1 MTIKR
6 PGKFSI
12 TDRALELAKFKKGSR
27 ILDIGCGEGDTVN
40 HLNNMGMKAEGID
53 MNLESIRLATEKY
66 PGIDVKFGD
75 GGFLDDYMSY
85 TFDGIT
91 MECSLSMINQPDEA
105 LHEAYCV
112 MKKGGRLIIT
122 DLYEINPDPNQVKA
136 VAIEAARQA
145 KIPHQEGDCD
155 EGTTMRFVNFRYEG
169 AFYKEPLIKMLE
181 EEIGFRVMA
190 FEDRT
195 EDLNNYVAQTLMDE
209 GSLDGLCTNLK
220 WEIDGKK
227 RKIGY
232 FLLVA
237 QKPIM

>member
-1 MTIKR
+1 MTIAR
-6 PGKFSI
+6 PGEFAI
-12 TDRALELAKFKKGSR
+12 TDRALEIANYKMGSR

-40 HLNNMGMKAEGID
+40 HLNNMGLKAEGIE
-53 MNLESIRLATEKY
+53 MNLSKISTAKEKF

-75 GGFLDDYMSY
+75 GSFLDDYMSY

-122 DLYEINPDPNQVKA
+122 DVYEIDPDPQQVKA
-136 VAIEAARQA
+136 VALEADRQA
-145 KIPHQEGDCD
+145 KIPHVEGECD
-155 EGTTMRFVNFRYEG
+155 EGTVMRYVNFRYEG
-169 AFYKEPLIKMLE
+169 AFYKEPLIRMIE
-181 EEIGFRVMA
+181 DEIGMKVIA

-195 EDLNNYVAQTLMDE
+195 PDLENYIAQTLMDE
-209 GSLDGLCTNLK
+209 GTLDNLCTDVKL
-220 WEIDGKK
+220 EVDGKK

-237 QKPIM
+237 QKPVM

>member
-1 MTIKR
+1 MTIAR
-6 PGKFSI
+6 PGEFAI
-12 TDRALELAKFKKGSR
+12 TDRALEIANYKMGSR

-40 HLNNMGMKAEGID
+40 HLNKLGLKAEGIE
-53 MNLESIRLATEKY
+53 MNLSKISTAKEKY

-75 GGFLDDYMSY
+75 GSFLDEYMSF

-122 DLYEINPDPNQVKA
+122 DVYEIDPDPKQVKA
-136 VAIEAARQA
+136 VGIEAARRA
-145 KIPHQEGDCD
+145 KIPHVEGECD
-155 EGTTMRFVNFRYEG
+155 EGTVMRYVDFRFEG
-169 AFYKEPLIKMLE
+169 AFYREPLIRMIE
-181 EEIGFRVMA
+181 NEIGMKVLA

-195 EDLNNYVAQTLMDE
+195 PDLENYVAQTLMDD
-209 GSLDGLCTNLK
+209 GSLEGLCTNLK
-220 WEIDGKK
+220 TEVGGKK

-237 QKPIM
+237 QKPIV